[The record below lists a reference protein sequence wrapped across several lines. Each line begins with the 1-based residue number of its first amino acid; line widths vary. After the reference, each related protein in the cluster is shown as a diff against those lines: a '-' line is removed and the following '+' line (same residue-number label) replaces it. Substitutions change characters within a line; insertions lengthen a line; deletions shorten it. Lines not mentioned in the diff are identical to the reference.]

1 MIPLQFLAPPIL
13 GAFIGYMTN
22 YVAIKMLF
30 RPLKAWKI
38 LGIRVPMTPG
48 VIPSKRNQLAEN
60 IGEMVGEHLLTSSDV
75 SKAIAGKKFQKD
87 LKDLIENRVETILN
101 KDLGPLRTV
110 IPHRFQTYFRASI
123 RILRLRFLT
132 TMHGYLDSSHF
143 AETIKAAIDSQA
155 TSFLNKKIN
164 AIFPED
170 SRESFYEFI
179 EIKAVEFLG
188 SPEVSEWISKLIQK
202 KLKEFQVENRALKD
216 LIPDEIIILI
226 IDRLEQ
232 EVPGLLDKFG
242 HLVQE
247 PDMQVK
253 IADTITN
260 AIGNFIS
267 SLGPIAAMMG
277 GFINSETIHSKV
289 TDYLTDNVDEIS
301 QWLADVEVQAKVAKI
316 LREKVVHFMESPCST
331 FLNKIDPA
339 KIEEISLDISK
350 QVAIV
355 LAKPTTAK
363 TLTAILRETLNTQM
377 DRPLSQV
384 LSELF
389 GAQGVA
395 KGRQWAASEITT
407 IFRSSETKQVLH
419 HLIVELIEKKLLEK
433 PVGPLADLIPK
444 KIQESF
450 ADYLLKQISEVLIR
464 EVPGLVDSLNIRSM
478 VTRKVNS
485 LDLLRLE
492 ALLMGI
498 MQEQFKYINLF
509 GALLGFLI
517 GLLNLIVLSF

>member
-1 MIPLQFLAPPIL
+1 MIPLHFLAPPVL

-75 SKAIAGKKFQKD
+75 SKAIAGKKFQQE
-87 LKDLIENRVETILN
+87 LKDLIENRVETLLN
-101 KDLGPLRTV
+101 KDLGPLSTV

-132 TMHGYLDSSHF
+132 AMNGYLDSSHF
-143 AETIKAAIDSQA
+143 AETIKATIDSQA
-155 TSFLNKKIN
+155 TSFLNKNIN
-164 AIFPED
+164 DIFPED
-170 SRESFYEFI
+170 SRENFYEFI

-188 SPEVSEWISKLIQK
+188 SPEVNEWISTLIQK
-202 KLKEFQVENRALKD
+202 KIKEFQVENRSLKD
-216 LIPDEIIILI
+216 LIPEEIIVLI

-242 HLVQE
+242 HIVQE

-260 AIGNFIS
+260 AIGNFIG

-277 GFINSETIHSKV
+277 GFINPETIHSKV
-289 TDYLTDNVDEIS
+289 TDYLTDNSDEIS
-301 QWLADVEVQAKVAKI
+301 QWLSDVEVQAKVAKI

-339 KIEEISLDISK
+339 KIEEISNDISR
-350 QVAIV
+350 QLAII
-355 LAKPTTAK
+355 LAKPTTAQ
-363 TLTAILRETLNTQM
+363 TLTALLKETINTQM
-377 DRPLSQV
+377 DKPLV
-384 LSELF
+384 FTMTELF
-389 GAQGVA
+389 GSHGIA
-395 KGRQWAASEITT
+395 KGRQWAAGEITT
-407 IFRSSETKQVLH
+407 FFRSSATKQVLH
-419 HLIVELIEKKLLEK
+419 HLIVELIEKKLLAK

-450 ADYLLKQISEVLIR
+450 ADYLLTQISELLVR
-464 EVPGLVDSLNIRSM
+464 EIPGLVDSLNIRSM
-478 VTRKVNS
+478 VTRKVDS

-492 ALLMGI
+492 RLLMGI
-498 MQEQFKYINLF
+498 MEEQFKYINLF

-517 GLLNLIVLSF
+517 GLLNLVVLTL